1 MSEYNTVTPHAEGG
15 ESFRIPAE
23 YGRQLE
29 VRPGDMVFASV
40 GEDGE
45 SVLMYLQGFMHANLE
60 GKLDFVRRFFQ
71 AQGHTIKN
79 KLAEVDDFG
88 ESQWAVD
95 VRNFLDAITDPEVYG
110 WKCGEDV
117 RKRAAELRDA

>member
-1 MSEYNTVTPHAEGG
+1 MSE
-15 ESFRIPAE
+15 
-23 YGRQLE
+23 GRQLE

-40 GEDGE
+40 DGDGE
-45 SVLMYLQGFMHANLE
+45 SVLMYLQGFMNMTLE

-79 KLAEVDDFG
+79 QLAEVDDFG

-95 VRNFLDAITDPEVYG
+95 VRNFLDQLANQIRDEGNPDF
-110 WKCGEDV
+110 WI
-117 RKRAAELRDA
+117 RKRAAELRDAC

>member
-1 MSEYNTVTPHAEGG
+1 MSE
-15 ESFRIPAE
+15 
-23 YGRQLE
+23 GRQLE

-40 GEDGE
+40 DGDGE
-45 SVLMYLQGFMHANLE
+45 SVLMYLQGFMNMTLE

-79 KLAEVDDFG
+79 QLAEVDDFG

-95 VRNFLDAITDPEVYG
+95 VRNFLDELTNPDVYG
-110 WKCGEDV
+110 WTCGDEA

>member
-1 MSEYNTVTPHAEGG
+1 MSEYHTVTPHAEGG
-15 ESFRIPAE
+15 ERFRIPAE
-23 YGRQLE
+23 FGRQLE

-40 GEDGE
+40 DEYGE
-45 SVLMYLQGFMHANLE
+45 SVLMYLQGFMHVNLE
-60 GKLDFVRRFFQ
+60 DKLDFVRRFLQ
-71 AQGHTIKN
+71 AQGHTITN
-79 KLAEVDDFG
+79 PLDEVTDFD
-88 ESQWAVD
+88 ESQWEVD